1 MVTGT
6 LEIEFILHDCHS
18 LKEKRSIVRRII
30 EKTRNRFNVS
40 IAETDCLDLCQR
52 AIIGVSVVSN
62 DKRHAN
68 SVLDHVID
76 FMENMHIAE
85 VAEIRMDF
93 F

>member
-40 IAETDCLDLCQR
+40 IAEIDCLDLCQR

-62 DKRHAN
+62 DRRHAN